1 MSDDLDDELDLLA
14 DEEIPE
20 QAARDRG
27 GNDVADDY
35 RSNDE
40 PAPRKKPAIDD
51 PKYNQRLT
59 KSQRNMRVGTVASMI
74 LNGYRRHDIHN
85 YVNDK
90 LAIAWG
96 GLSERG
102 IDRLIANAKQLIE
115 SEVAADV
122 NLERNKAKMRLEDL
136 YRRAS
141 GAKLYGT
148 ALRVQRAINNLLGLD
163 PPKKIRHGN
172 DPENPLPAGGG
183 GQFIVLIQEAVEG

>member
-1 MSDDLDDELDLLA
+1 MSDDLDDELDLLP
-14 DEEIPE
+14 DEEEPE
-20 QAARDRG
+20 LPAQDRG

-40 PAPRKKPAIDD
+40 PRPRNKPAIDN
-51 PKYNQRLT
+51 PKYGQRLT
-59 KSQRNMRVGTVASMI
+59 RAQRNMRVGTVATMI

-115 SEVAADV
+115 SEVSADV

-136 YRRAS
+136 YRKAN

-148 ALRVQRAINNLLGLD
+148 ALRVQ
-163 PPKKIRHGN
+163 KIRHGN